1 MINNLFLNYQVKS
14 NSDIKLRV
22 NDNDKYKRLY
32 VSKKLIGEYLAL
44 SDKGEVI
51 LSSKEEGGLK
61 VNNQAFIS
69 LNRLS
74 DNDYQE
80 LKALNLAYDKGCLS
94 IIDK

>member
-22 NDNDKYKRLY
+22 NDNSKYKRLY
-32 VSKKLIGEYLAL
+32 VSKKLIGKYLAL
-44 SDKGEVI
+44 SDKGDVI
-51 LSSKEEGGLK
+51 LSSKEEGGLR

-80 LKALNLAYDKGCLS
+80 LKALALSYDKGCLS